1 MRIHAK
7 KNYLTLVALKARNQ
21 VLITSRVQKM
31 SRNVFD
37 NKFRE
42 FHHINQPFNHIFIDL
57 LINTHPKDCKI
68 YQVQKG
74 YELFN
79 TKSFSKV
86 GEFPTL
92 VDCEVAIRLIEGGY
106 F

>member
-1 MRIHAK
+1 
-7 KNYLTLVALKARNQ
+7 
-21 VLITSRVQKM
+21 M
-31 SRNVFD
+31 SRTVFD
-37 NKFRE
+37 NKFQE
-42 FHHINQPFNHIFIDL
+42 FHHINQPFNQIFTDL
-57 LINTHPKDCKI
+57 LVNTHPKDYKI

-79 TKSFSKV
+79 TESFSKV

-92 VDCEVAIRLIEGGY
+92 VDCEVAIRLMEGGY

>member
-7 KNYLTLVALKARNQ
+7 KNYLTLVAIKARNQ
-21 VLITSRVQKM
+21 VLITSRSQKM
-31 SRNVFD
+31 SRTVSD

-42 FHHINQPFNHIFIDL
+42 FHIINQPFNKIFIDL
-57 LINTHPKDCKI
+57 LINTRPKDYKI
-68 YQVQKG
+68 YQSEKNFG
-74 YELFN
+74 IFK

-86 GEFPTL
+86 GEFSTL
-92 VDCEVAIRLIEGGY
+92 MDCEVAIRLMEGGY